1 MLKEKLVSRLRFE
14 PERTEV
20 LLMVK
25 GKCMV
30 CEPADGTAGGSSE
43 LPSSIGKKYS
53 ILRTAVY
60 RGGTKREHKAPVTEE
75 DMSFG
80 NVLSRIHK
88 ERRGESSFQPTSMSE
103 HETVKLKSSITK
115 PAPSTSEE
123 ENLKEAVPTTAACK
137 EMQPGFGILPSS
149 SVNGKASQTTE
160 SGVIKDSIRKMETQ
174 TAVLEPSYYNE
185 TCEHTKVEGPKKS
198 LRTKAHS
205 YDRTEPLDDDVI
217 VHILRLRGKLGWQ
230 TKLPPCE
237 WSSRE
242 TSVSRLQKFTLKK
255 PLLLEDSGEFIYCLQ
270 RNRDNLKAPYNPYDL
285 QVVSTHTAMKNEA
298 YWTVTAS
305 FVSKFSAGNKLGEME
320 TTPVPQWLRERYLFF
335 NLLKINFFYHF
346 RLMKCFLIWKDS
358 VGRSKANKT
367 RSV

>member
-1 MLKEKLVSRLRFE
+1 MFCFPILGCNIQDEDHLPQIDEQNKMLKEKLVSRLRFE

-160 SGVIKDSIRKMETQ
+160 SGVIK
-174 TAVLEPSYYNE
+174 
-185 TCEHTKVEGPKKS
+185 
-198 LRTKAHS
+198 
-205 YDRTEPLDDDVI
+205 EPLDDDVI